1 MGKMIVELLRRV
13 KNSLRVEIEARNR
26 EEKRA
31 NEWLDAYNRNV
42 ARADA
47 AEAKNAELEKGLSD
61 ARRALWFNGVPPSED
76 WDVAHGISTLRTANA
91 ALESENRELRAR
103 ETDVARRQ
111 REAFAVAF
119 QAMPAVAEAIRAR
132 PLVTD
137 EPPAAGKGGIDTPW
151 GGIEAEPRG
160 MPPSD
165 RTKDPSAILV
175 NALAG
180 GSHGERATGP
190 CELEFDEGRCN
201 APGEREYL
209 RRKHDGRVEATYRCI
224 KHRGATNHCWE
235 SVPRPVHGVKQPIK
249 CAAEGI
255 MRDAAQRTKV
265 MREAEVAGE
274 PRLFQATDG
283 RFIEDSWF
291 EMKRPPRR
299 VRMGVEMTREELD
312 KERKRVDVILAKSG
326 LAWVERLITAAQAVV
341 DARSRVPYGDP
352 AARSLAEALDAMS
365 AAVAELRKVRS

>member
-1 MGKMIVELLRRV
+1 MGKMIVVLLRRV

-151 GGIEAEPRG
+151 GGIESENRELRARETDVAR
-160 MPPSD
+160 
-165 RTKDPSAILV
+165 RQREAF
-175 NALAG
+175 A
-180 GSHGERATGP
+180 ERATGP